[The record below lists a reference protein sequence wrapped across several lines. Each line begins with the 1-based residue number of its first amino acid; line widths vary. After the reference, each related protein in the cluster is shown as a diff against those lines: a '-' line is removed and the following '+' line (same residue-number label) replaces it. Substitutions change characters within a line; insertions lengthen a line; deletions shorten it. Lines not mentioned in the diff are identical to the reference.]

1 MAMIVYPINGV
12 TYNAEDV
19 QAYMSTRS
27 SGVFAA
33 EGNFEIGTID
43 GRNIPIGPGLAWM
56 KYSNQFSGVSVALTE
71 GVTVSITGSS
81 STFDRKDRI
90 VLRLNLTTDPYSAS
104 IVVLEGTAASS
115 PKPPNIIRNS
125 SYYDLG
131 LYVVTAAKGRTY
143 IDPSKDILSTKS
155 DPTVCGIMIDGNQT
169 VDTSFVATEFNNVI
183 NQAKQDRTKFV
194 TDSTNSLNQFNAN
207 SSAAIT
213 QFNNN
218 SSSALSTF
226 NTDKTDALD
235 AFATEKD
242 TAINNFETAGQV
254 KIAEIDDN
262 GDDAI
267 DAFNESAETALNN
280 LRDSVNNIAGGTDYM
295 LQTVFNPDGKYGQV
309 AFADDVMPESVF
321 NPDGIYHEQV
331 AFAREVKNKL
341 LRGYWTPINAT
352 GGTNIAQISGGI
364 PNGSHDDG
372 SHIVIQLYPLKYA
385 GDRPTSDEQR
395 LAQRYIDGDESVTY
409 DSVFDTS
416 KETIYF
422 QSMRSYLGNREQRFI
437 VFYGFYDGYFS
448 KIEYAEGKATSYK
461 IVKLIQ
467 MEAL

>member
-1 MAMIVYPINGV
+1 MAMIVYPINGA

-71 GVTVSITGSS
+71 GVTVSITGSDA
-81 STFDRKDRI
+81 TFDRKDRI

-104 IVVLEGTAASS
+104 IVVLKGTPASS
-115 PKPPNIIRNS
+115 PKPPNIVRNS

-131 LYVVTAAKGRTY
+131 LYVVTAKKGRTY
-143 IDPSKDILSTKS
+143 IDPSKNILSTKS

-213 QFNNN
+213 QFN
-218 SSSALSTF
+218 
-226 NTDKTDALD
+226 TDKTDALD
-235 AFATEKD
+235 AFEA
-242 TAINNFETAGQV
+242 AGQA

-267 DAFNESAETALNN
+267 DAFNVSAVTALNN
-280 LRDSVNNIAGGTDYM
+280 LQESVNNIAGGTDYM
-295 LQTVFNPDGKYGQV
+295 LQTVFNPDEKYGQV
-309 AFADDVMPESVF
+309 AFAD
-321 NPDGIYHEQV
+321 
-331 AFAREVKNKL
+331 EVKNKL
-341 LRGYWTPINAT
+341 LRGYWTPINRV
-352 GGTNIAQISGGI
+352 GSTNRAMIAGGI
-364 PNGSHDDG
+364 PKGSHDDG

-385 GDRPTSDEQR
+385 GDRPTIDEER

-422 QSMRSYLGNREQRFI
+422 QSMRSYLGVIDQRI
-437 VFYGFYDGYFS
+437 IAFYGFYDGYFS
-448 KIEYAEGKATSYK
+448 KIEYEEDHNTSFE